1 MSISIDDIK
10 TLVRLQLGIAE
21 VEAEDEL
28 ARDLG
33 AVSADI
39 VNIVVAIEDKY
50 GVEIDE
56 DALSRVRTVGDLVT
70 LVERKLAP

>member
-1 MSISIDDIK
+1 MTASIEEIM
-10 TLVRLQLGIAE
+10 TLVRLQLGLDK
-21 VEAEDEL
+21 VEPEDEL

-50 GVEIDE
+50 GIEVDE
-56 DALSRVRTVGDLVT
+56 TALARVRTVADLLG
-70 LVERKLAP
+70 LVVARS